1 MDRFLSFLLLVFL
14 VGGLIY
20 STYSFSQGRFME
32 GLAIFPLLVGVYIF
46 VLAWQK
52 RQDQEDKD
60 QN

>member
-1 MDRFLSFLLLVFL
+1 
-14 VGGLIY
+14 
-20 STYSFSQGRFME
+20 
-32 GLAIFPLLVGVYIF
+32 VGVYIF